1 MPGETGDAE
10 VSAVPSPAAFL
21 MLSLQR
27 TRLAGLQRRVGNT
40 LSSGLSGPWWKRS
53 FSLISLLFGF
63 FIGSSLT
70 VHLAESVTYRTFSG
84 LYCLIASEFLVLM
97 RPKWRGLDNFRLGF
111 VYAIVLEAFKVGS

>member
-1 MPGETGDAE
+1 
-10 VSAVPSPAAFL
+10 

-27 TRLAGLQRRVGNT
+27 TRLAGLQRRIGST
-40 LSSGLSGPWWKRS
+40 LSAALSGPWWKRS
-53 FSLISLLFGF
+53 LSMLSLLFGF

-84 LYCLIASEFLVLM
+84 LLCLIACECLVLM
-97 RPKWRGLDNFRLGF
+97 RSRWRGFDNFRLGF